1 MGRKEL
7 KELQGDEFSE
17 SYRMKWNMKN
27 VNWPQEI
34 NRFLAITIIRLWN
47 CISQEV
53 VETFT
58 AQLDKVL
65 SGARWHAIS
74 FHIIYEFFFLD
85 LLEAQIGFIL
95 PKDFSQ
101 APLYPSYS
109 LLQLYL
115 MPRVLIGPRCHIVWN
130 LENKMYLRSIIY
142 KIIHIIHKN
151 NKLDSIMILNT
162 SNLHITS

>member
-74 FHIIYEFFFLD
+74 FHIIYEFFFNNNKMTK
-85 LLEAQIGFIL
+85 I
-95 PKDFSQ
+95 
-101 APLYPSYS
+101 SYS
-109 LLQLYL
+109 VIINHSRVDFYLHHNHGCPCSEIISLHLAMSWPLLQSICWQVCIY
-115 MPRVLIGPRCHIVWN
+115 IG
-130 LENKMYLRSIIY
+130 
-142 KIIHIIHKN
+142 
-151 NKLDSIMILNT
+151 
-162 SNLHITS
+162 LH